1 MFPPSAILFFTCRCK
16 KMSRDSRDHPGRIIV
31 KNYPSDTSSRDLQI
45 MFEKYGKI
53 DDCELNVGGLT
64 IVVTNNINVILICIS
79 GCGQI
84 IYFLFLDSSVYT
96 QEQRDR

>member
-1 MFPPSAILFFTCRCK
+1 
-16 KMSRDSRDHPGRIIV
+16 MSRDSRDHPGRIIV

-53 DDCELNVGGLT
+53 DDCELSVGGLV
-64 IVVTNNINVILICIS
+64 IAITNNISVICNFICSS

-84 IYFLFLDSSVYT
+84 INFFISRL
-96 QEQRDR
+96 